1 MNILHLWIA
10 FSIAS
15 MVILWK
21 VSIKRIQ
28 GEKTDVGRLTVPLFF
43 LLALTLRV
51 VLAISTV
58 GFEADF
64 HCFSSWSDRMYLLG
78 PSKFYA
84 KDYFSDYPPLYLYVL
99 YFLGLIK
106 HTFGILSGSPSHLL
120 LMKSPAI
127 LADLLIGYVI
137 YKIGNKRVGLSS
149 ALCLSAL
156 FLFQP
161 AVLINSAVWGQVDSL
176 FTLFLIMSCLFLEHQ
191 NLFPAMLFFA
201 LGTLMKPQMLIFAPV
216 MILGF
221 LTYVFRGSFSMNML
235 TKALAY
241 MLLALLFTI
250 LLAMPFGMENVIS
263 QYLDTLGSYP
273 YASVNAY
280 NFWSGVGY
288 NWISQTKIFCG
299 LPCNTW
305 SFIAI
310 VLATAFSLILG
321 LRLGTISGKFFDVAA
336 FLILTVFTFA
346 VRMHE
351 RYLYPFLPLAILG
364 FMGFA
369 SRQLIS
375 MPAANIGKKDKKK
388 TVVVLSK
395 TLRLGYPVVFIVVAL
410 LHLYNTGYVLYFYD
424 AKKYS
429 FTDPWP
435 RIAGLAMTVAALSY
449 YLVIFRLQTKKES
462 ALTHNSSYLRQSRKA
477 IRILPEQKKM
487 TRLDLL
493 LLLFITILYS
503 CFALRDLGDQKAP
516 ESFRTVAKQETLSF
530 FFPDGQKAVRLAYY
544 IAPEHDRKFSASF
557 YASCASPSAAGKDI
571 SATAVKLEPDKKAAI
586 ELKNVFCWKEVEF
599 PIPCQRV
606 DFTLQSKKAN
616 LMEFYFLDVDGNHLV
631 PDNAKDYPE
640 LFDES
645 ELHPERY
652 SFRNGTYFD
661 EIYHARTAYEFLHGM
676 RSYENTHPPLGKLLI
691 SLGIMLFGMNPFG
704 WRIIGTLFGIAMLP
718 ILYLFAKRLTGD
730 TPASALACFIF
741 AFDFMHFTQTRI
753 ATIDVYIVFF
763 ILCMYYFLYRFL
775 STDFAS
781 APLKQLLIPLGLCG
795 LCMGLGVSCKWTGVY
810 AGLGMGLLFFLHLG
824 LLIRKSTKGQPL
836 KKLWGTALGNRVIKV
851 ICCCV
856 IFFIVVPLL
865 IYLFSYLPFRDSE
878 GNGLL
883 ARAIKNQTDMF
894 SYHSKLKATHYFASP
909 FYEWP
914 LIIRPIWYYYG
925 TVSGTL
931 RESISAFGNPL
942 VWWMGLPA
950 LGLMIYLLLFRKDRR
965 AGFLIVGY
973 FSQYLPWFFV
983 TRLTFIYHYFPSVVF
998 LVLMISYGMRNL
1010 KESLPKKAYVPIIVI
1025 YALFVF
1031 ALFLMFYPVL
1041 SGQAVEISYLK
1052 NQLTW
1057 FDKWIFATN

>member
-1 MNILHLWIA
+1 MSILHLWIA
-10 FSIAS
+10 FSIVS
-15 MVILWK
+15 MVILWNI
-21 VSIKRIQ
+21 SIKRIQ
-28 GEKTDVGRLTVPLFF
+28 GEKVDIGRLTIPLLF

-51 VLAISTV
+51 VLAISTI

-64 HCFSSWSDRMYLLG
+64 NCFSSWSDRMFLLG

-99 YFLGLIK
+99 YFLGLVK
-106 HTFGILSGSPSHLL
+106 HTFGIISESPAHLL

-127 LADLLIGYVI
+127 LSDLLIGYVI
-137 YKIGNKRVGLSS
+137 YKVGNKRVGLAS

-216 MILGF
+216 MILGV
-221 LTYVFRGSFSMNML
+221 LTYVFRGSFSMRML

-241 MLLALLFTI
+241 ALLTLLFTI

-263 QYLDTLGSYP
+263 QYVDTLGSYP

-280 NFWSGVGY
+280 NFWSGVGL
-288 NWISQTKIFCG
+288 NWVSQTTMFCG
-299 LPCNTW
+299 FPCKTW
-305 SFIAI
+305 SYIAI
-310 VLATAFSLILG
+310 VLATAFSIILG

-375 MPAANIGKKDKKK
+375 LPAGTASKKEQKR
-388 TVVVLSK
+388 TVGMLSK
-395 TLRLGYPVVFIVVAL
+395 TLRVGYPIIFMAVSL

-424 AKKYS
+424 PKQYS

-435 RIAGLAMTVAALSY
+435 RIAGLAMTIAALGY
-449 YLVIFRLQTKKES
+449 YLLIFHLQTKKET
-462 ALTHNSSYLRQSRKA
+462 AMTYDPNHLRQSHKA

-493 LLLFITILYS
+493 LLLFITLLYS
-503 CFALRDLGDQKAP
+503 CFALRDLGDTKAP
-516 ESFRTVAKQETLSF
+516 ESLRTISKQETLSF
-530 FFPDGQKAVRLAYY
+530 TFPNGQKAVKLAYY
-544 IAPEHDRKFSASF
+544 IAPEHNRQFLAKYYETTKSSSA
-557 YASCASPSAAGKDI
+557 
-571 SATAVKLEPDKKAAI
+571 EPDEKAAI
-586 ELKNVFCWKEVEF
+586 ELKNVFCWKEIDF
-599 PIPCQRV
+599 PIACQRV
-606 DFTLQSKKAN
+606 EFVLQGQEAN
-616 LMEFYFLDVDGNHLV
+616 LIELYFMDADGNHV
-631 PDNAKDYPE
+631 IPENSAEYPE
-640 LFDES
+640 LFDEA
-645 ELHPERY
+645 ELHPDRY

-676 RSYENTHPPLGKLLI
+676 RSYENTHPPLGKILI
-691 SLGIMLFGMNPFG
+691 SLGIMVFGMNPFG

-718 ILYLFAKRLTGD
+718 FMYLFVKRLTGD

-781 APLKQLLIPLGLCG
+781 APLKNLLISLGLCG
-795 LCMGLGVSCKWTGVY
+795 FCMGLGISCKWTGVY

-824 LLIRKSTKGQPL
+824 LLIRKSTEGQPL
-836 KKLWGTALGNRVIKV
+836 KKFWGTALGGRVIKV
-851 ICCCV
+851 VCCCV
-856 IFFIVVPLL
+856 IFFVVVPLI
-865 IYLFSYLPFRDSE
+865 IYLLSYLPFRDSE

-894 SYHSKLKATHYFASP
+894 SYHSKLKATHSFASP

-925 TVSGTL
+925 TVTGTL

-942 VWWMGLPA
+942 VWWVGLPA
-950 LGLMIYLLLFRKDRR
+950 LVYMIYLLLRRRDRR

-973 FSQYLPWFFV
+973 LSQYLPWFFV
-983 TRLTFIYHYFPSVVF
+983 TRLTFIYHYFPSVIF
-998 LVLMISYGMRNL
+998 LVLMISYGFRNL
-1010 KESLPKKAYVPIIVI
+1010 KESLPKKAYVPTIVI
-1025 YALFVF
+1025 YSLFVF

-1052 NQLTW
+1052 KQLTW
-1057 FDKWIFATN
+1057 FDKWIFATK